1 MKCSIRLDVSVAQR
15 VAAFVLAALCLL
27 HPGRGQTDSKARGK
41 YLALH
46 VAMCVQC
53 HTPRDQE
60 GNLVER
66 ELFLGAPI
74 PLKDIPEGW
83 ANQAPKLARL
93 PGGWTE
99 QDLVRFLQTGKR
111 PDGSSPRRPMPPFRM
126 SKEDAAAIAAFL
138 KTVNSTMGR

>member
-1 MKCSIRLDVSVAQR
+1 
-15 VAAFVLAALCLL
+15 
-27 HPGRGQTDSKARGK
+27 
-41 YLALH
+41 
-46 VAMCVQC
+46 MCVQC
-53 HTPRDQE
+53 HTSRDQE

-99 QDLVRFLQTGKR
+99 QDLVRFL
-111 PDGSSPRRPMPPFRM
+111 RRPARDRM
-126 SKEDAAAIAAFL
+126 DLRPGVPCRLFA
-138 KTVNSTMGR
+138 